1 MHRPFDAERRRHF
14 AAAPG
19 AYRGARRVEYLGGD
33 PILTLPTISTRAY
46 TLQGSS
52 GVFMLFRNN
61 KYVNTLWSRSSEKN
75 RVISDPT

>member
-1 MHRPFDAERRRHF
+1 MHEN
-14 AAAPG
+14 
-19 AYRGARRVEYLGGD
+19 
-33 PILTLPTISTRAY
+33 

-52 GVFMLFRNN
+52 GVFMLFRNT